1 MLLLPIK
8 IVSTAGLIA
17 GATLAVRRWGQMIG
31 GWLVGL
37 PLTSGPVAFFLALQH
52 GTGFAATAA
61 TGMLTGT
68 ASQVVFALCY
78 AWAGSF
84 RWPIAFLSGTLG
96 FAAFTPLLLWLPFSA
111 PVAFVFVICVLLL
124 GLRLLPAAEGVTAAR
139 THIPWWDL
147 AGRITAATL
156 AVTVLTTIASRIGPH
171 LSGLLS
177 PFPLFGAIMTIAAHH
192 LHGSG
197 AVTSVLRGLTWGLF
211 APASFF
217 LTLATTLPI
226 IGLAAGFASAAT
238 AATLTQ
244 LLTLVLFRHRTQTG
258 GFIDRYTR

>member
-8 IVSTAGLIA
+8 IVGTAGLIA
-17 GATLAVRRWGQMIG
+17 GATLAVRRWGQMVG

-52 GTGFAATAA
+52 GTAFAATAA
-61 TGMLTGT
+61 TGMLAGT

-78 AWAGSF
+78 AWAGGFS
-84 RWPIAFLSGTLG
+84 WPIAFLGGTVG

-124 GLRLLPAAEGVTAAR
+124 GLKLLPAPSGIAIAR
-139 THIPWWDL
+139 THTPWWDL
-147 AGRITAATL
+147 AGRITSATL
-156 AVTVLTTIASRIGPH
+156 AVTALTTIAPHIGAH

-192 LHGSG
+192 LHGNG
-197 AVTSVLRGLTWGLF
+197 AVTSVLRGLLWGLF

-217 LTLATTLPI
+217 LTLAATLPI
-226 IGLAAGFASAAT
+226 IGLAAGFAAAAT
-238 AATLTQ
+238 AAILTQ
-244 LLTLVLFRHRTQTG
+244 LLTLVIFRHRTQPEVLV
-258 GFIDRYTR
+258 DR